1 MAVLNPNYPTWL
13 DVARRTEDKTIAKI
27 VEITAARSPMIR
39 DAAVIEGN
47 LTTGH
52 KTTQRTGL
60 PTAAWRMLNQ
70 GVPQAKSTTQQ
81 VIDSVGMLETYAE
94 VDKALADLN
103 GMSAQFMASEDVAFL
118 EAMTQQVEQTLLA
131 GDTTLNPERFMG
143 LVPRYGVS
151 GTNPLIASY
160 NVMRHDDTGTNLANS
175 SIWLIT
181 WGPMTTHMIYPK
193 GSKAGWSRQFLG
205 QQTKVEFTAA
215 GADTGRQYEILRT
228 HYKWDCGLTVRDW
241 RANIRIANIDTNFV
255 AGVTFAVTLEETL
268 IRAIHRLRR
277 PGIASGQTVAY
288 MSEAVAAYLDIRAQ
302 AKTNVHL
309 THGQW
314 MGEDVLMLRGGIPIR
329 VSDAITNGEG
339 VIS

>member
-13 DVARRTEDKTIAKI
+13 DVARRTEDRQIAKI
-27 VEITAARSPMIR
+27 VEITSARSPMIR

-70 GVPQAKSTTQQ
+70 GVPQSKSTTQQ

-103 GMSAQFMASEDVAFL
+103 GMSAAFMASEDIAFL

-143 LVPRYGVS
+143 LAPRYNVS
-151 GTNPLIASY
+151 GTNPLISSY
-160 NVMRHDDTGTNLANS
+160 NVMKNLGAAGTGGSNS

-193 GSKAGWSRQFLG
+193 GSKAGWNRQFLG
-205 QQTKVEFTAA
+205 QQTKTEFTAA

-241 RANIRIANIDTNFV
+241 RANIRICNIDTTSAASV
-255 AGVTFAVTLEETL
+255 GAIEET
-268 IRAIHRLRR
+268 IIKAVHRLRR

-288 MSEAVAAYLDIRAQ
+288 MSEAMHAYLDIRAQ
-302 AKTNVHL
+302 AKTQVHL

-314 MGEDVLMLRGGIPIR
+314 AGEDVLMLRGSIPIR
-329 VSDAITNGEG
+329 TSDAITNAEG
-339 VIS
+339 VIA